1 MVRDRRI
8 GQLWPLLAGIV
19 VLLALT
25 GGRPEPVL
33 TAPLRPDLV
42 ETAVSITPWTV
53 QAGGSLRVT
62 DVVRNRGGARD
73 SPSTTGYSLSP
84 DRGRGPGDL
93 RLRGRSLGRVGPRV
107 TTRRS
112 TTMLIPFSTMP
123 GSYRVLAC
131 ADDRHRVREAD
142 EANNCRAATH
152 AVEVRRP
159 PDGDHTPPRFAG
171 LTAAT
176 TCVPGPIGGG
186 SSARYHLRW
195 EAAADNVTSSS
206 DIVYDVYQGT
216 VPGGENYF
224 RATYTSAAGA
234 TSFTTPPLPADKAYY
249 FVVRARDRGGNR
261 DSNRAERMG
270 VNLCE

>member
-8 GQLWPLLAGIV
+8 GRLGSLLAGIV

-25 GGRPEPVL
+25 GGTEAVL

-42 ETAVSITPWTV
+42 ETAVSITPRTV
-53 QAGGSLRVT
+53 QPGGFLRVM
-62 DVVRNRGGARD
+62 DVVRNRGGAHA
-73 SPSTTGYSLSP
+73 SPSMTGYYLSRDR
-84 DRGRGPGDL
+84 DRGLGDL

-107 TTRRS
+107 TRRRS
-112 TTMLIPFSTMP
+112 TTVPIPLSAMP

-131 ADDRHRVREAD
+131 ADDRQRVREAD

-152 AVEVRRP
+152 AVEVRRR

-206 DIVYDVYQGT
+206 DIVYDVYQATG
-216 VPGGENYF
+216 PGGENYF
-224 RATYTSAAGA
+224 SATYTSAAGA
-234 TSFTTPPLPADKAYY
+234 TSFTTPPLPADEAYY